1 MDEICITVTI
11 FRINRRKKGKK
22 WMETAAFWVEIK
34 GIRVQKRSM
43 FNSVKKEKGI
53 SFLMRVFG
61 IGYEVVES
69 KLYHKNNYWLS
80 GWSAYMEP

>member
-34 GIRVQKRSM
+34 GIRVQKRLM

-53 SFLMRVFG
+53 
-61 IGYEVVES
+61 
-69 KLYHKNNYWLS
+69 N
-80 GWSAYMEP
+80 